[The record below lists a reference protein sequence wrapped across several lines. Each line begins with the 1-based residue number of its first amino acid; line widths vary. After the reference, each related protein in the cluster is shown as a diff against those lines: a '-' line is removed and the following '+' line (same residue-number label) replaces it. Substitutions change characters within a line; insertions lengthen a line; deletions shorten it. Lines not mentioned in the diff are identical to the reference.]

1 MKDDCTECEKIV
13 IKLSIKFMRL
23 LNSWIVD
30 QGFVYNTKDRETYR
44 GIDKEILKEV
54 KEGQVFRFI
63 TWNATSESRTEA
75 ESFMNSPREKFKEE
89 SKEKLNG
96 RSREKFGF
104 TEESTLIKF
113 NIKKYCYNAGKIN
126 VIGESEYSSE
136 DETLIPPYSVCV
148 VKKIEPKYFEL
159 DLARDN
165 KKLDFKMISEF

>member
-1 MKDDCTECEKIV
+1 
-13 IKLSIKFMRL
+13 
-23 LNSWIVD
+23 
-30 QGFVYNTKDRETYR
+30 
-44 GIDKEILKEV
+44 
-54 KEGQVFRFI
+54 
-63 TWNATSESRTEA
+63 
-75 ESFMNSPREKFKEE
+75 MNSPREKFKEE

-136 DETLIPPYSVCV
+136 EETLIPPYSVCV

-165 KKLDFKMISEF
+165 KILDFKMISEF